1 MWRTSTQHQARDQ
14 GRPGDRPRVLVV
26 DDSRAVRRALS
37 RILGKHC
44 EVIEAED
51 GWIGWRSLKNDSQI
65 DAVITDIQ
73 MPNLDGYTFICKIRA
88 AEDPDLRALPV
99 VVITSS
105 EDEITRDRAYACGAN
120 DFILKPFNS
129 AQLIGCL
136 TNTFKS
142 FEQPVESN
150 ATPSKGLTEHQRNSA
165 MLHDAVAH
173 FDAGLKKLRS
183 MDTAAIAPYAL
194 LLTLRLIT
202 LLKYCNSKFG
212 LHLDREIE
220 VIQARLSSAR
230 ENIELSDAKITR
242 H

>member
-1 MWRTSTQHQARDQ
+1 MWRTSTEHQ
-14 GRPGDRPRVLVV
+14 GRDAGWTVDWPRVLVV
-26 DDSRAVRRALS
+26 DDARAVRRALS
-37 RILGKHC
+37 RILGKHF

-51 GWIGWRSLKNDSQI
+51 GWIGWRSLKNDCRI

-129 AQLIGCL
+129 TQPMCCL
-136 TNTFKS
+136 TNTFRG
-142 FEQPVESN
+142 FEQPVEDN
-150 ATPSKGLTEHQRNSA
+150 TPPPKDLTDHQRNSA
-165 MLHDAVAH
+165 TLQDAVAH

-183 MDTAAIAPYAL
+183 MDSAAIAPHAL

-220 VIQARLSSAR
+220 VIRARLSSAR
-230 ENIELSDAKITR
+230 ENIDLSDATITR